1 VKDTILSEN
10 TTINCGGNLISL
22 QEPIVMGII
31 NVTPDSFYDGGKTF
45 DISDIISQAKKHIE
59 EGAKILD
66 IGGYSSKPGA
76 EEVIESEELQRVI
89 PAIEAILKEFPNTI
103 ISIDTFR
110 SAVAQKAIDAGAQ
123 IINDISAGN
132 LDSKMFDVVTKN
144 QVPYIMMHMQNTPQ
158 NMQAAPKYENI
169 VMEVTSFFS
178 EKINLLTSKG
188 AKDIILDVGF
198 GFGKTIE
205 HNYTLLRELKHFKL
219 FGFPI
224 LVGISRKS
232 MLYKPLN
239 ITPQE
244 ALNATTAANMIALQ
258 NGAKILRV
266 HDVKEAV
273 EAVEI
278 YKLLKVANLR
288 FGFGW

>member
-1 VKDTILSEN
+1 
-10 TTINCGGNLISL
+10 
-22 QEPIVMGII
+22 MGII
-31 NVTPDSFYDGGKTF
+31 NVTPDSFYDGGKTL
-45 DISDIISQAKKHIE
+45 DIRDIISQAKKHIE

-66 IGGYSSKPGA
+66 IGGYSSKPEA
-76 EEVIESEELQRVI
+76 EEVSESEELQRVI

-132 LDSKMFDVVTKN
+132 LDSEMFDVVAQN

-158 NMQAAPKYENI
+158 NMQDAPKYENV

-178 EKINLLTSKG
+178 EKINLLISKG

-258 NGAKILRV
+258 KGAKILRV

-278 YKLLKVANLR
+278 YKLLKVE
-288 FGFGW
+288 G

>member
-1 VKDTILSEN
+1 MKDTILSEN
-10 TTINCGGNLISL
+10 TTINCGGILISL
-22 QEPIVMGII
+22 EEPIAMGII

-76 EEVIESEELQRVI
+76 EKVSESEELLRVI
-89 PAIEAILKEFPNTI
+89 PAIKAILNEFPDSI

-110 SAVAQKAIDAGAQ
+110 SSVAQNAIEAGAQ

-132 LDSKMFDVVTKN
+132 LDSKMFDLVVQN

-158 NMQAAPKYENI
+158 NMQDAPKYENV

-178 EKINLLTSKG
+178 EKINLLVSKG
-188 AKDIILDVGF
+188 SKDIILDVGF
-198 GFGKTIE
+198 GFGKTVE
-205 HNYTLLRELKHFKL
+205 HNFTLLRELQHFRL

-224 LVGISRKS
+224 LAGISRKS
-232 MLYKPLN
+232 MLYKPLS
-239 ITPQE
+239 ITTQD

-273 EAVEI
+273 EAIEI
-278 YKLLKVANLR
+278 YKLLKVES
-288 FGFGW
+288 

>member
-1 VKDTILSEN
+1 MKDTILSEN
-10 TTINCGGNLISL
+10 TTINCGGILISL
-22 QEPIVMGII
+22 KEPIAMGII
-31 NVTPDSFYDGGKTF
+31 NVTPDSFYDGGKTL
-45 DISDIISQAKKHIE
+45 DISDVLSQAKKHIE

-110 SAVAQKAIDAGAQ
+110 SSVAQKAIDAGAQ

-132 LDSKMFDVVTKN
+132 LDSKMFDVVAKS

-178 EKINLLTSKG
+178 EKINLLISKG

-224 LVGISRKS
+224 LAGISRKS

-239 ITPQE
+239 KTPQE

>member
-1 VKDTILSEN
+1 MKDTILSEN

-22 QEPIVMGII
+22 QEPIVMGIV

-76 EEVIESEELQRVI
+76 EKVSESEELLRVI
-89 PAIEAILKEFPNTI
+89 PAIKAILNEFPDSI

-110 SAVAQKAIDAGAQ
+110 SSVAQNAIEAGAQ

-132 LDSKMFDVVTKN
+132 LDSKMFDLVVQN
-144 QVPYIMMHMQNTPQ
+144 QVPYIIMHMQNTPQ
-158 NMQAAPKYENI
+158 NMQDAPKYENV

-178 EKINLLTSKG
+178 EKINLLVSKG
-188 AKDIILDVGF
+188 SKDIILDVGF
-198 GFGKTIE
+198 GFGKTVE
-205 HNYTLLRELKHFKL
+205 HNFTLLRELQHFRL

-224 LVGISRKS
+224 LAGISRKS
-232 MLYKPLN
+232 MLYKPLS
-239 ITPQE
+239 ITPQD

-273 EAVEI
+273 EAIEI
-278 YKLLKVANLR
+278 YKLLKVES
-288 FGFGW
+288 

>member
-1 VKDTILSEN
+1 
-10 TTINCGGNLISL
+10 
-22 QEPIVMGII
+22 M
-31 NVTPDSFYDGGKTF
+31 
-45 DISDIISQAKKHIE
+45 
-59 EGAKILD
+59 
-66 IGGYSSKPGA
+66 
-76 EEVIESEELQRVI
+76 
-89 PAIEAILKEFPNTI
+89 
-103 ISIDTFR
+103 
-110 SAVAQKAIDAGAQ
+110 AQKAIDAGAQ

-132 LDSKMFDVVTKN
+132 LDSKMFDVVAQN
-144 QVPYIMMHMQNTPQ
+144 QVPYIMMHMQKNPQ
-158 NMQAAPKYENI
+158 NMQDAPKYENV

-178 EKINLLTSKG
+178 EKINRLISKG

-273 EAVEI
+273 QAVEI
-278 YKLLKVANLR
+278 YKL
-288 FGFGW
+288 GG